1 MRSFRG
7 IRTMLAAML
16 SVFVLITT
24 SCDSTAPEQAGSN
37 DGQPISSGI
46 RIVGLN
52 CNPSFDRQTA
62 EEKRV
67 HDRIAEQT
75 GVDVRFVFS
84 DGGPGGPC
92 RSKRAAMLSSGEQ
105 LDFAELSITEAVQ
118 AFNEGL
124 LLPLNDLLDRY
135 GTHLKTNIVPEAF
148 KLATYEGNI
157 LGIPI
162 ENGLYT
168 LNALQ
173 IRADWLAKLQL
184 PLPRTIDEFEQVLKA
199 FKERDPDGNGKMDTV
214 PLTVVSDGAYNMLEG
229 VLGSSF
235 LPQGYAWWQ
244 DADGKLKPPELHPAY
259 KQLLAKL
266 ASWNEKGYLWSDLL
280 LSAANKQQELIA
292 DNRAGAV
299 AASFSG
305 TIVNAGEVLRKSV
318 SDYSYVPIVLE
329 GEQGLNRLP
338 ASPVTHSVW
347 VIYKKNASPEAVMKF
362 FDYQGTYEGNM
373 LTSFGIEGDN
383 YTATPDGMVE
393 FISEDKTDLAKAHYY
408 AKYKT
413 VFINWPGKPV
423 WPINTWTSAEYNL
436 KREQVNRLP
445 RFEPIDYGV
454 YYDTTKWQSY
464 SKLGALN
471 AYLSEQKVRVLNG
484 EIRVDSWDGIIAR
497 WLEMGG
503 SQMIDDR
510 NKQYA
515 ASVSPKVSR

>member
-1 MRSFRG
+1 MRSYRG
-7 IRTMLAAML
+7 IKTMLAPML
-16 SVFVLITT
+16 LIVLLASA
-24 SCDSTAPEQAGSN
+24 SCDSAAPEQSGPN
-37 DGQPISSGI
+37 DDQPISSGI

-52 CNPSFDRQTA
+52 CSPSFDRQTA

-67 HDRIAEQT
+67 HDRILEQT
-75 GVDVRFVFS
+75 GADVRIVFS
-84 DGGPGGPC
+84 DGGSGGPC

-135 GTHLKTNIVPEAF
+135 GTHLKKNVVPEAF

-162 ENGLYT
+162 ENGLHT
-168 LNALQ
+168 LSALQ

-199 FKERDPDGNGKMDTV
+199 FKEQDPDGNGKMDTV
-214 PLTVVSDGAYNMLEG
+214 PLTVSSGGTFNMLEG

-259 KQLLAKL
+259 KPFLAKL

-280 LSAANKQQELIA
+280 LSAADKQQELIA

-299 AASFSG
+299 AATFSG

-318 SDYSYVPIVLE
+318 PDYNYVPVVLE

-338 ASPVTHSVW
+338 VSPIAYSVW
-347 VIYKKNASPEAVMKF
+347 VIYKKNASPETVMKF
-362 FDYQGTYEGNM
+362 FDYQATYEGNM

-393 FISEDKTDLAKAHYY
+393 FISEDKTNLAKAHYY

-423 WPINTWTSAEYNL
+423 WPVNTWTFAEYNL

-464 SKLGALN
+464 PKLGALN
-471 AYLSEQKVRVLNG
+471 DYLNEQKVRVLNG
-484 EIRVDSWDGIIAR
+484 EIRVDSWDGIMAR